1 VHELYSLRWQIEL
14 LFKIWKSTFAID
26 KVKPVNV
33 QRLKCH
39 VYSKLIVIWLL
50 STTMFKM
57 RELLYEKAQKEL
69 SEQKAMSVLVPF
81 LPDLFPAIQAD
92 GILLRNL
99 LGEIFRF
106 LEQNRKKSRRK
117 GKKTSLDILVA
128 ISLG

>member
-1 VHELYSLRWQIEL
+1 
-14 LFKIWKSTFAID
+14 
-26 KVKPVNV
+26 
-33 QRLKCH
+33 
-39 VYSKLIVIWLL
+39 
-50 STTMFKM
+50 
-57 RELLYEKAQKEL
+57 

-106 LEQNRKKSRRK
+106 LEQNGKKSRRK

-128 ISLG
+128 ISLE